1 MRDLTQDPR
10 WCSVDPVSMAI
21 GTVAS
26 LVGSAFAGGNDAPP
40 APTSSPAAPPPQAP
54 PQTKAQA
61 KPTQQQPTFMG
72 GIPTPPPSTG
82 QKTLLG
88 Q

>member
-1 MRDLTQDPR
+1 MRDLTEDPR
-10 WCSVDPVSMAI
+10 WCYIDPLSA
-21 GTVAS
+21 A
-26 LVGSAFAGGNDAPP
+26 VGGILPALFGGGKSEP
-40 APTSSPAAPPPQAP
+40 APAPEAPPPQAA
-54 PQTKAQA
+54 PQKAPAPKQS
-61 KPTQQQPTFMG
+61 TQQPTFMG

>member
-1 MRDLTQDPR
+1 MRDITQDPR
-10 WCSVDPVSMAI
+10 WCSIDPLSAAI
-21 GTVAS
+21 GGIIPAMFGGGD
-26 LVGSAFAGGNDAPP
+26 GSTPQP
-40 APTSSPAAPPPQAP
+40 APQAPPPQAAP
-54 PQTKAQA
+54 AQKPQGKQN
-61 KPTQQQPTFMG
+61 QQQPTFMG